1 VFKAVEDGSSNVASS
16 LAYIQ
21 LEKQNARLKEALV
34 RYDYL
39 GILLIHDLTTF
50 LVSIRDASQENEQ
63 EQRRRIA
70 DMEKDVMSVDDLSG
84 MHHSVD
90 CGELGN

>member
-1 VFKAVEDGSSNVASS
+1 MASS

-34 RYDYL
+34 RYEISQYMLIPDFTAF
-39 GILLIHDLTTF
+39 LLSL
-50 LVSIRDASQENEQ
+50 RDVSQENEQ

-70 DMEKDVMSVDDLSG
+70 DMEKDVMSVEDLSG
-84 MHHSVD
+84 MPIMLIIRSLATKIH
-90 CGELGN
+90 

>member
-1 VFKAVEDGSSNVASS
+1 MASS

-34 RYDYL
+34 RYEISRYIADTRS
-39 GILLIHDLTTF
+39 HHSF
-50 LVSIRDASQENEQ
+50 VSLRDVSQENEQ

-70 DMEKDVMSVDDLSG
+70 DMEKDVMSVEDLSG
-84 MHHSVD
+84 MPHSVD
-90 CGELGN
+90 KEPGN

>member
-1 VFKAVEDGSSNVASS
+1 MASS

-34 RYDYL
+34 RYEISYIVDR
-39 GILLIHDLTTF
+39 DLTKF
-50 LVSIRDASQENEQ
+50 LASLRDVSQENEQ

-70 DMEKDVMSVDDLSG
+70 GMEKDVMNVEDLSG
-84 MHHSVD
+84 MR
-90 CGELGN
+90 L

>member
-1 VFKAVEDGSSNVASS
+1 MANS

-34 RYDYL
+34 RYDISRGVFL
-39 GILLIHDLTTF
+39 ILDLTTF
-50 LVSIRDASQENEQ
+50 LFSLRDVSQENEQ

-70 DMEKDVMSVDDLSG
+70 DMEKDVMSVEDLSG
-84 MHHSVD
+84 MHHE
-90 CGELGN
+90 C